1 MNLDKLFEVSQLK
14 MAAQVEPV
22 ELMSL
27 GEKALKKSGSHEAIA
42 GPSSGET
49 PFDNEAG
56 SDSQRSRRMV
66 KIPRKLSNYDVN
78 NNPSGHCPG
87 CRGFVNEIGVVCE
100 QCRAYWHYE
109 CANVTQEQI
118 DTIWKG
124 DFLCETHRKSSNMS
138 LITNI
143 STQQIADD
151 YAE

>member
-14 MAAQVEPV
+14 MAAQVEPI
-22 ELMSL
+22 ELMSIGAL
-27 GEKALKKSGSHEAIA
+27 EKVANEEYAHADNQTASEKALTKSGSHEATA

-109 CANVTQEQI
+109 CANVTQE
-118 DTIWKG
+118 
-124 DFLCETHRKSSNMS
+124 
-138 LITNI
+138 
-143 STQQIADD
+143 
-151 YAE
+151 